1 MELLVVIAI
10 IGILIALLL
19 PAVQAAREAA
29 RRMQCAN
36 NLKQLGTAMHNYH
49 SSKGSFPPGAIGDYQ
64 PKDAPSGWQASP
76 RTPFC
81 IFLMP
86 YLEESTRHEYYDYNI
101 HWYLQPKAI
110 TLIGGYLPVWH
121 CPSAISRRQWSAND
135 SFVEYKGSYGVSWGE
150 GTFYDPVKPAAFY
163 LEYGARI
170 RDISDG
176 TSKTLAMM
184 EMLQAPAEKGDP
196 VDRRGR
202 IWNDDSGCYQIM
214 TRTLPN
220 TEEPDVSRC
229 VDRPELG
236 MPCTAGGG
244 QNDYLASRSRH
255 PGGVQV
261 LHLRRLH
268 PLHRRRDRAGDLA
281 GTLQPRRGR
290 SGLAAGVRLAVEDPK
305 VPIRGAIRSGRNRR
319 ATPLC
324 VVGFPDTENSLQS
337 R

>member
-1 MELLVVIAI
+1 MGDTCRF
-10 IGILIALLL
+10 GI
-19 PAVQAAREAA
+19 V
-29 RRMQCAN
+29 
-36 NLKQLGTAMHNYH
+36 
-49 SSKGSFPPGAIGDYQ
+49 
-64 PKDAPSGWQASP
+64 
-76 RTPFC
+76 
-81 IFLMP
+81 
-86 YLEESTRHEYYDYNI
+86 
-101 HWYLQPKAI
+101 
-110 TLIGGYLPVWH
+110 
-121 CPSAISRRQWSAND
+121 PSAISRRQWSAND

-261 LHLRRLH
+261 LLCDGSTHFIDDEIALEIWRALSS
-268 PLHRRRDRAGDLA
+268 RAG
-281 GTLQPRRGR
+281 G
-290 SGLAAGVRLAVEDPK
+290 E
-305 VPIRGAIRSGRNRR
+305 
-319 ATPLC
+319 
-324 VVGFPDTENSLQS
+324 VVSLPE
-337 R
+337 